1 MPRTILSL
9 LAVFAA
15 AVCLR
20 AAEAPKIAVV
30 DMEKVFNSYYKTKIV
45 QSFLEEQ
52 QNVYRTHLA
61 TLNRELQQQQDEY
74 KVLLDAAQNLT
85 LKDSERQEK
94 AKLAAAKLV
103 EVKQSEADIQQYF
116 TEKARQF
123 QQLEDTKRKE
133 VTGDIVA
140 EVQRRAVIEN
150 VDIVFDLSGKTTSN
164 LGCVIYFKPNLDLTD
179 KVTEEL
185 NRGNREAQKNLPQ
198 PQQGEEKK

>member
-61 TLNRELQQQQDEY
+61 TLNRELQQQQ
-74 KVLLDAAQNLT
+74 
-85 LKDSERQEK
+85 
-94 AKLAAAKLV
+94 
-103 EVKQSEADIQQYF
+103 
-116 TEKARQF
+116 
-123 QQLEDTKRKE
+123 
-133 VTGDIVA
+133 
-140 EVQRRAVIEN
+140 
-150 VDIVFDLSGKTTSN
+150 
-164 LGCVIYFKPNLDLTD
+164 
-179 KVTEEL
+179 EE
-185 NRGNREAQKNLPQ
+185 
-198 PQQGEEKK
+198 